1 MEDIPK
7 GTKDKCLCAF
17 WNIKALS
24 RKEGNAMRAKQ
35 LKQQLFLAIAAVL
48 STAIALSSATYA
60 WFVSNTTVTATGA
73 SVEASTV
80 YSLLISND
88 GVDFQ
93 TAVPLDTTQKELVP
107 VSTVGSWETSARSAI
122 SATDQTATEKFDLLF
137 VKSNQWENNYVKN
150 YIEVGKNS
158 VVSGNKVYY
167 FTDTIWLKAAQ
178 SENVYLEKGGTGV
191 AWALF
196 DTEHDAPYATT
207 TKFSFV
213 DFLKTGAADVVKTT
227 AASPNALTYNAN
239 VDKARAMLK
248 TLRVGLVLT
257 HDVNGEETRDSVNIY
272 QLVSTPI
279 NSANSAITTSG
290 EGGADGITRAAGVTI
305 TGSSYITGAESDSGY
320 SGATLA
326 GNVSNYVAGSGI
338 PLLEDCAI
346 QGSETGLVSA
356 GSVRPLISDTIA
368 NKPYKVDVYIWM
380 EGCDVDTVSAN
391 IDSFNLG
398 IFTGLQLGFC
408 LGTAN

>member
-1 MEDIPK
+1 M
-7 GTKDKCLCAF
+7 
-17 WNIKALS
+17 S
-24 RKEGNAMRAKQ
+24 VKQ
-35 LKQQLFLAIAAVL
+35 LKQQFVLAITAVL
-48 STAIALSSATYA
+48 VTAVALSSATYA
-60 WFVSNTTVTATGA
+60 WFVTNTTVAATGA

-88 GVDFQ
+88 GNDFQ
-93 TAVPLDTTQKELVP
+93 TAVPMDTTQKELVP
-107 VSTVGSWETSARSAI
+107 VSTVGSLEDTARSTI
-122 SATDQTATEKFDLLF
+122 SSTDQTATEKFDLLF

-158 VVSGNKVYY
+158 VVSGDKVFY

-196 DTEHDAPYATT
+196 DTESDAPYAIT
-207 TKFSFV
+207 TKYSFV
-213 DFLKTGAADVVKTT
+213 DFLKIGTEDVIKTS
-227 AASPNALTYNAN
+227 ASTPNALTYNAN

-257 HDVNGEETRDSVNIY
+257 HDVNGVETLDSVNIY
-272 QLVSTPI
+272 QLVGTSI
-279 NSANSAITTSG
+279 NSENSAITTSG
-290 EGGADGITRAAGVTI
+290 AGGANGITRAAGVTI
-305 TGSSYITGAESDSGY
+305 NNSDYVTGAESDIGY

-326 GNVSNYVAGSGI
+326 EKVSNYVSGTGI
-338 PLLEDCAI
+338 PLLEDCTI
-346 QGSETGLVSA
+346 QGSETGLVPA
-356 GSVRPLISDTIA
+356 GDVRPLIQNTIA
-368 NKPYKVDVYIWM
+368 NIPYKVDVYIWM
-380 EGCDVDTVSAN
+380 EGCDEDTVSAN

-408 LGTAN
+408 LGTGN

>member
-1 MEDIPK
+1 M
-7 GTKDKCLCAF
+7 
-17 WNIKALS
+17 NI
-24 RKEGNAMRAKQ
+24 KQ
-35 LKQQLFLAIAAVL
+35 LKQQVVIAIVSVL
-48 STAIALSSATYA
+48 VTSVALTSATYA
-60 WFVSNTTVTATGA
+60 WFVSNATVAATGA

-88 GVDFQ
+88 GIDFQ

-107 VSTVGSWETSARSAI
+107 VSTVGTYETSARANI
-122 SATDQTATEKFDLLF
+122 SSSDNTGTENFDLLF
-137 VKSNQWENNYVKN
+137 VKSNQWEDNYVKN
-150 YIEVGKNS
+150 YIEIGKNT
-158 VVSGNKVYY
+158 VVSGDKVYY

-196 DTEHDAPYATT
+196 DVMTDAPMATT

-213 DFLKTGAADVVKTT
+213 DFLKTDADDLVKTT
-227 AASPNALTYNAN
+227 ANTTNALTYNSN

-257 HDVNGEETRDSVNIY
+257 HDVSGVETLDSVNIY
-272 QLVSTPI
+272 QLVADPI

-290 EGGADGITRAAGVTI
+290 VGGANGITRAAGVTI
-305 TGSSYITGAESDSGY
+305 NGLDYITGAESDAGY
-320 SGATLA
+320 TGATLA
-326 GNVSNYVAGSGI
+326 GSVNNYVSGTGI

-356 GSVRPLISDTIA
+356 GDVRPLIQNTIA
-368 NKPYKVDVYIWM
+368 NIPYKLDVYIWM
-380 EGCDVDTVSAN
+380 EGCDEDTVSAN
-391 IDSFNLG
+391 IASFNLG

-408 LGTAN
+408 LGIPG

>member
-1 MEDIPK
+1 M
-7 GTKDKCLCAF
+7 
-17 WNIKALS
+17 S
-24 RKEGNAMRAKQ
+24 VKQ
-35 LKQQLFLAIAAVL
+35 LKQQFVFAIVAVL
-48 STAIALSSATYA
+48 ATAVALSSATYA
-60 WFVSNTTVTATGA
+60 WFVTNTTVSSTGA

-80 YSLLISND
+80 YSLLVSND
-88 GVDFQ
+88 GNDFQ

-107 VSTVGSWETSARSAI
+107 VSTVGSLENSARTVI
-122 SATDQTATEKFDLLF
+122 SSTDPTATEEFDLLF

-150 YIEVGKNS
+150 YIEVGKSS

-196 DTEHDAPYATT
+196 DTVNDGPNAVT
-207 TKFSFV
+207 TKFSFG
-213 DFLKTGAADVVKTT
+213 DFLKTGAEDVIKTS
-227 AASPNALTYNAN
+227 ASTPKAMTYNTN

-257 HDVNGEETRDSVNIY
+257 HDVSGVETLDSVNIY
-272 QLVSTPI
+272 QLVAAPI
-279 NSANSAITTSG
+279 NSSNSAITTSG
-290 EGGADGITRAAGVTI
+290 AGGANGITQAAGVTI
-305 TGSSYITGAESDSGY
+305 TGSSYVTGAESDPDY
-320 SGATLA
+320 TGATLA
-326 GNVSNYVAGSGI
+326 VNVSNYVTGTGI

-346 QGSETGLVSA
+346 QGSETGLVPA
-356 GSVRPLISDTIA
+356 GDVRPLIQNTIA
-368 NKPYKVDVYIWM
+368 NIPYKVDVYIWM
-380 EGCDVDTVSAN
+380 EGCDEDTVSAN

-408 LGTAN
+408 LGTAG

>member
-1 MEDIPK
+1 M
-7 GTKDKCLCAF
+7 
-17 WNIKALS
+17 S
-24 RKEGNAMRAKQ
+24 VKQ
-35 LKQQLFLAIAAVL
+35 LKQQFILAIAAVL
-48 STAIALSSATYA
+48 VTAVALSSATYA
-60 WFVSNTTVTATGA
+60 WFVTNTTVAATGA

-88 GVDFQ
+88 GNDFQ

-107 VSTVGSWETSARSAI
+107 VSTVGSWETSARTAI
-122 SATDQTATEKFDLLF
+122 SSTDLTATEKFDLLF
-137 VKSNQWENNYVKN
+137 VKSNQWEDNYVKN

-158 VVSGNKVYY
+158 VVSGDKVYY

-178 SENVYLEKGGTGV
+178 SENVYLEKGGTGI

-196 DTEHDAPYATT
+196 DTASDTTNATT

-213 DFLKTGAADVVKTT
+213 DFLKTGADDLVKTEAT
-227 AASPNALTYNAN
+227 TPNAVTYNSN

-257 HDVNGEETRDSVNIY
+257 HDVNGVETLDSVNIY
-272 QLVSTPI
+272 QLVAAPI
-279 NSANSAITTSG
+279 NSANSVITTSG
-290 EGGADGITRAAGVTI
+290 AGGANGITKAAGVTI
-305 TGSSYITGAESDSGY
+305 NGSNYITGAESDAGY
-320 SGATLA
+320 TGSTLA
-326 GNVSNYVAGSGI
+326 VNVNNYISETGI

-346 QGSETGLVSA
+346 QGSETSLVSA
-356 GSVRPLISDTIA
+356 GNVKPLIQNTIA
-368 NKPYKVDVYIWM
+368 NIPYKVDVYIWM
-380 EGCDVDTVSAN
+380 EGCDEDTVSAN

-408 LGTAN
+408 LGTTG

>member
-1 MEDIPK
+1 M
-7 GTKDKCLCAF
+7 
-17 WNIKALS
+17 S
-24 RKEGNAMRAKQ
+24 VKQ
-35 LKQQLFLAIAAVL
+35 LKHQVVLAIASVL
-48 STAIALSSATYA
+48 VTSVALTSATYA
-60 WFVSNTTVTATGA
+60 WFVTNTSVSATGA

-93 TAVPLDTTQKELVP
+93 TAVPLDTAQKELVP
-107 VSTVGSWETSARSAI
+107 VSTVGSYETSARANI
-122 SATDQTATEKFDLLF
+122 SSTDTTGTEKFDLLF
-137 VKSNQWENNYVKN
+137 VKSNQWENNYVQN
-150 YIEVGKNS
+150 YVEVGKNS
-158 VVSGNKVYY
+158 VVSGDKVYY

-196 DTEHDAPYATT
+196 DTANDTAFATT
-207 TKFSFV
+207 TKFSFE
-213 DFLKTGAADVVKTT
+213 DFLKTGLDDQIKTSSIT
-227 AASPNALTYNAN
+227 PNAGTYNSN

-257 HDVNGEETRDSVNIY
+257 HEESGVETLDSVNIY
-272 QLVSTPI
+272 QLVSDPI
-279 NSANSAITTSG
+279 NASNSATTTSG
-290 EGGADGITRAAGVTI
+290 VGGADGIMKAAGVTI
-305 TGSSYITGAESDSGY
+305 NGSNYVTGAESDDGY
-320 SGATLA
+320 TGLTLA
-326 GNVSNYVAGSGI
+326 ESVSNYVVGTGI

-346 QGSETGLVSA
+346 QGSETGLVPA
-356 GSVRPLISDTIA
+356 GSVKPLIQNTIA

-380 EGCDVDTVSAN
+380 EGCDEDTVSAN

-408 LGTAN
+408 LGVAS

>member
-1 MEDIPK
+1 
-7 GTKDKCLCAF
+7 
-17 WNIKALS
+17 
-24 RKEGNAMRAKQ
+24 MRVRQ
-35 LKQQLFLAIAAVL
+35 LQQQLVLAIIAVFATAA
-48 STAIALSSATYA
+48 ALSSATYA
-60 WFVSNTTVTATGA
+60 WFVTNTTVSAQGA
-73 SVEASTV
+73 SVQASTV

-88 GVDFQ
+88 GNDFQ
-93 TAVPLDTTQKELVP
+93 TAVPMDSAQKELVP
-107 VSTVGSWETSARSAI
+107 VSTVGSVETSARTVI
-122 SATDQTATEKFDLLF
+122 SATDQTSTEKFDLLF
-137 VKSNQWENNYVKN
+137 VKSNQWEDNYVKN

-158 VVSGNKVYY
+158 VVSGDKVYY

-191 AWALF
+191 AWVLF
-196 DTEHDAPYATT
+196 DTVNDAPYATT

-213 DFLKTGAADVVKTT
+213 DFLKTGTEDVIKTS
-227 AASPNALTYNAN
+227 ASTPSAVTYNAN

-257 HDVNGEETRDSVNIY
+257 HDVSGVETLDSVNIY
-272 QLVSTPI
+272 QLVAAPI

-290 EGGADGITRAAGVTI
+290 AGGANGITKAAGVTI
-305 TGSSYITGAESDSGY
+305 NGSDYTTGAESDANY
-320 SGATLA
+320 SGAKLESVT
-326 GNVSNYVAGSGI
+326 NYVADSGI

-356 GSVRPLISDTIA
+356 GNVKPLIKSTIA
-368 NKPYKVDVYIWM
+368 NIPYKVDVYIWM
-380 EGCDVDTVSAN
+380 EGCDEDTVSAN

-408 LGTAN
+408 LGTAA

>member
-1 MEDIPK
+1 
-7 GTKDKCLCAF
+7 
-17 WNIKALS
+17 
-24 RKEGNAMRAKQ
+24 MRVKQ
-35 LKQQLFLAIAAVL
+35 LQQQLVLAIIAVFA
-48 STAIALSSATYA
+48 TAVALSSATYA
-60 WFVSNTTVTATGA
+60 WFVTNTTVVATGA

-80 YSLLISND
+80 YSLLISNN
-88 GVDFQ
+88 GTDFR

-107 VSTVGSWETSARSAI
+107 VSTVGSVETSARTAI

-158 VVSGNKVYY
+158 VVSGDKVYY

-191 AWALF
+191 AWALY
-196 DTEHDAPYATT
+196 DTANDAPYATT

-227 AASPNALTYNAN
+227 ATTPKAVTYNAN

-257 HDVNGEETRDSVNIY
+257 HDVNGEETLDSVNIY
-272 QLVSTPI
+272 QLVSAPI

-290 EGGADGITRAAGVTI
+290 AGGANGITKAAGVTI
-305 TGSSYITGAESDSGY
+305 SGSNYVTGAESDVGY
-320 SGATLA
+320 AGATLA
-326 GNVSNYVAGSGI
+326 GNVSNYVAETGI

-356 GSVRPLISDTIA
+356 GGVKPLIQNTIA
-368 NKPYKVDVYIWM
+368 NIPYKVDVYIWM
-380 EGCDVDTVSAN
+380 EGCDEDTVSAN

-408 LGTAN
+408 LGTAA

>member
-1 MEDIPK
+1 
-7 GTKDKCLCAF
+7 
-17 WNIKALS
+17 
-24 RKEGNAMRAKQ
+24 MRAKQ
-35 LKQQLFLAIAAVL
+35 LKQQLFLAAAAVL
-48 STAIALSSATYA
+48 STAVALSSATYA
-60 WFVSNTTVTATGA
+60 WFVTNTTVAATGA

-88 GVDFQ
+88 GTDFQ

-107 VSTVGSWETSARSAI
+107 VSTLGTLESAARPKI

-158 VVSGNKVYY
+158 VVSGDKVYY

-191 AWALF
+191 AWKLYGA
-196 DTEHDAPYATT
+196 ATT
-207 TKFSFV
+207 TKFSFA
-213 DFLKTGAADVVKTT
+213 DFLKTGEGDQVKTT
-227 AASPNALTYNAN
+227 ATGTDAVTYNAN

-257 HDVNGEETRDSVNIY
+257 HDVSGVETLDSVNIY
-272 QLVSTPI
+272 QLVAEPI

-290 EGGADGITRAAGVTI
+290 EHGADGITRAAGVTI
-305 TGSSYITGAESDSGY
+305 NGSNYDTGAESDSGY
-320 SGATLA
+320 SGAKLESVT
-326 GNVSNYVAGSGI
+326 NYVAGSGI

-346 QGSETGLVSA
+346 QGSETGLVHD
-356 GSVRPLISDTIA
+356 GGVKPLISDTIA
-368 NKPYKVDVYIWM
+368 NIPYKVDVYIWM

-408 LGTAN
+408 LGTAE

>member
-1 MEDIPK
+1 M
-7 GTKDKCLCAF
+7 
-17 WNIKALS
+17 NI
-24 RKEGNAMRAKQ
+24 KQ
-35 LKQQLFLAIAAVL
+35 LKQQVVIAIVSVL
-48 STAIALSSATYA
+48 VTSVALTSATYA
-60 WFVSNTTVTATGA
+60 WFVSNATVAATGA

-88 GVDFQ
+88 GIDFQ

-107 VSTVGSWETSARSAI
+107 VSTVGTYETSARANI
-122 SATDQTATEKFDLLF
+122 SSSDNTGTENFDLLF
-137 VKSNQWENNYVKN
+137 VKSNQWEDNYVKN
-150 YIEVGKNS
+150 YIEIGKNT
-158 VVSGNKVYY
+158 VVSGDKVYY

-196 DTEHDAPYATT
+196 DVMTDAPMATT

-213 DFLKTGAADVVKTT
+213 DFLKTDADDLVKTT
-227 AASPNALTYNAN
+227 ANTTNALTYNSN

-257 HDVNGEETRDSVNIY
+257 HDVSGVETLDSVNIY
-272 QLVSTPI
+272 QLVADPI

-290 EGGADGITRAAGVTI
+290 VGGANGITRAAGVTI
-305 TGSSYITGAESDSGY
+305 NGLDYITGAESDAGY
-320 SGATLA
+320 TGATLA
-326 GNVSNYVAGSGI
+326 GSVNNYVSGTGI

-356 GSVRPLISDTIA
+356 GDVRPLIQNTIA
-368 NKPYKVDVYIWM
+368 NIPYKLDVYIWM
-380 EGCDVDTVSAN
+380 EGCDEDTVSAN
-391 IDSFNLG
+391 IASFNLG
-398 IFTGLQLGFC
+398 IFTGLQFGFC
-408 LGTAN
+408 LGIPG

>member
-1 MEDIPK
+1 MCLLVYQNVFRK
-7 GTKDKCLCAF
+7 GEK
-17 WNIKALS
+17 
-24 RKEGNAMRAKQ
+24 AMRVKQ
-35 LKQQLFLAIAAVL
+35 LQQQLVLAIIAVFA
-48 STAIALSSATYA
+48 TAVALSSATYA
-60 WFVSNTTVTATGA
+60 WFVTNTTVVATGA

-80 YSLLISND
+80 YSLLISNN
-88 GVDFQ
+88 GTDFR

-107 VSTVGSWETSARSAI
+107 VSTVGSVETSARTAI

-158 VVSGNKVYY
+158 VVSGDKVYY

-191 AWALF
+191 AWALY
-196 DTEHDAPYATT
+196 DTANDAPYATT

-227 AASPNALTYNAN
+227 ATTPKAVTYNAN

-257 HDVNGEETRDSVNIY
+257 HDVNGEETLDSVNIY
-272 QLVSTPI
+272 QLVSAPI

-290 EGGADGITRAAGVTI
+290 AGGANGITKAAGVTI
-305 TGSSYITGAESDSGY
+305 SGSNYVTGAESDVGY
-320 SGATLA
+320 AGATLA
-326 GNVSNYVAGSGI
+326 GNVSNYVAETGI

-356 GSVRPLISDTIA
+356 GGVKPLIQNTIA
-368 NKPYKVDVYIWM
+368 NIPYKVDVYIWM
-380 EGCDVDTVSAN
+380 EGCDEDTVSAN

-408 LGTAN
+408 LGTAA

>member
-1 MEDIPK
+1 M
-7 GTKDKCLCAF
+7 
-17 WNIKALS
+17 S
-24 RKEGNAMRAKQ
+24 VKQ
-35 LKQQLFLAIAAVL
+35 LKQQFVLAIAAVL
-48 STAIALSSATYA
+48 ATAVALSSATYA
-60 WFVSNTTVTATGA
+60 WFVTNTTVSATGA

-88 GVDFQ
+88 GHDFQ

-107 VSTVGSWETSARSAI
+107 VSTVGSLETSARTAI
-122 SATDQTATEKFDLLF
+122 SLTDPTATEKFDLLF
-137 VKSNQWENNYVKN
+137 VKSNQWEDNYVKN

-158 VVSGNKVYY
+158 VVSGDKVYY

-196 DTEHDAPYATT
+196 DTTSDTPYATT
-207 TKFSFV
+207 TKFSYV
-213 DFLKTGAADVVKTT
+213 DFLKTGSEDMIKTS
-227 AASPNALTYNAN
+227 ASTPNALTYNSN

-257 HDVNGEETRDSVNIY
+257 HDVNGVETLDSVNIY
-272 QLVSTPI
+272 QLVAAPI

-290 EGGADGITRAAGVTI
+290 AGGANGITRAAGVTI
-305 TGSSYITGAESDSGY
+305 TGSNYVTGAESDSGY
-320 SGATLA
+320 TGATLA
-326 GNVSNYVAGSGI
+326 GNVSNYVTGTGI

-346 QGSETGLVSA
+346 QGSETGLVPA
-356 GSVRPLISDTIA
+356 GDVRPLIQNTIA
-368 NKPYKVDVYIWM
+368 NIPYKVDVYIWM
-380 EGCDVDTVSAN
+380 EGCDEDTVSAN

-408 LGTAN
+408 LGTAG

>member
-1 MEDIPK
+1 MEGIPK
-7 GTKDKCLCAF
+7 GTKNKCLCAL
-17 WNIKALS
+17 WNIKSVL
-24 RKEGNAMRAKQ
+24 RKGDEAMCIKQ

-48 STAIALSSATYA
+48 ATAVALSSATYA
-60 WFVSNTTVTATGA
+60 WFVTNTTVAATGA

-88 GVDFQ
+88 GIDFQ

-107 VSTVGSWETSARSAI
+107 VSTVGSLETSARTTI

-158 VVSGNKVYY
+158 VVSGDKAYY

-196 DTEHDAPYATT
+196 DTVSDAPYATT
-207 TKFSFV
+207 TKFSYV
-213 DFLKTGAADVVKTT
+213 DFLKTGSEDMIKSSAFT
-227 AASPNALTYNAN
+227 PNALTYNSN

-257 HDVNGEETRDSVNIY
+257 HDVNGVETLDSVNIY
-272 QLVSTPI
+272 QLVAAPI

-290 EGGADGITRAAGVTI
+290 AGGANGITRAAGVTI
-305 TGSSYITGAESDSGY
+305 SGSSYITGAESDSAY
-320 SGATLA
+320 TGATLA
-326 GNVSNYVAGSGI
+326 GNVSNYISGTGI

-346 QGSETGLVSA
+346 QGSETGLVPA
-356 GSVRPLISDTIA
+356 GGVKPLIQNTIA
-368 NKPYKVDVYIWM
+368 NIPYKMDVYIWM
-380 EGCDVDTVSAN
+380 EGCDEDTVSEN

-408 LGTAN
+408 LGTA

>member
-1 MEDIPK
+1 M
-7 GTKDKCLCAF
+7 
-17 WNIKALS
+17 S
-24 RKEGNAMRAKQ
+24 NA
-35 LKQQLFLAIAAVL
+35 
-48 STAIALSSATYA
+48 
-60 WFVSNTTVTATGA
+60 TVAATGA

-88 GVDFQ
+88 GIDFQ

-107 VSTVGSWETSARSAI
+107 VSTVGTYETSARANI
-122 SATDQTATEKFDLLF
+122 SSSDNTGTENFDLLF
-137 VKSNQWENNYVKN
+137 VKSNQWEDNYVKN
-150 YIEVGKNS
+150 YIEIGKNT
-158 VVSGNKVYY
+158 VVSGDKVYY

-196 DTEHDAPYATT
+196 DVMTDAPMATT

-213 DFLKTGAADVVKTT
+213 DFLKTDADDLVKTT
-227 AASPNALTYNAN
+227 ANTTNALTYNSN

-257 HDVNGEETRDSVNIY
+257 HDVSGVETLDSVNIY
-272 QLVSTPI
+272 QLVADPI

-290 EGGADGITRAAGVTI
+290 VGGANGITRAAGVTI
-305 TGSSYITGAESDSGY
+305 NGLDYITGAESDAGY
-320 SGATLA
+320 TGATLA
-326 GNVSNYVAGSGI
+326 GSVNNYVSGTGI

-356 GSVRPLISDTIA
+356 GDVRPLIQNTIA
-368 NKPYKVDVYIWM
+368 NIPYKLDVYIWM
-380 EGCDVDTVSAN
+380 EGCDEDTVSAN
-391 IDSFNLG
+391 IASFNLG

-408 LGTAN
+408 LGIPG

>member
-1 MEDIPK
+1 M
-7 GTKDKCLCAF
+7 
-17 WNIKALS
+17 NI
-24 RKEGNAMRAKQ
+24 KQ
-35 LKQQLFLAIAAVL
+35 LKQQVVIAIVSVL
-48 STAIALSSATYA
+48 VTSVALTSATYA
-60 WFVSNTTVTATGA
+60 WFVSNATVAATGA

-88 GVDFQ
+88 GIDFQ

-107 VSTVGSWETSARSAI
+107 VSTVGTYETSARANI
-122 SATDQTATEKFDLLF
+122 SSSDNTGTENFDLLF
-137 VKSNQWENNYVKN
+137 VKSNQWEDNYVKN
-150 YIEVGKNS
+150 YIEIGKNTF
-158 VVSGNKVYY
+158 VSGDKVYY

-196 DTEHDAPYATT
+196 DVMTDAPMATT

-213 DFLKTGAADVVKTT
+213 DFLKTDADDLVKTT
-227 AASPNALTYNAN
+227 ANTTNALTYNSN

-257 HDVNGEETRDSVNIY
+257 HDVSGVETLDSVNIY
-272 QLVSTPI
+272 QLVADPI

-290 EGGADGITRAAGVTI
+290 VGGANGITRAAGVTI
-305 TGSSYITGAESDSGY
+305 NGLDYITGAESDAGY
-320 SGATLA
+320 TGATLA
-326 GNVSNYVAGSGI
+326 GSVNNYVSGTGI

-356 GSVRPLISDTIA
+356 GDVRPLIQNTIA
-368 NKPYKVDVYIWM
+368 NIPYKLDVYIWM
-380 EGCDVDTVSAN
+380 EGCDEDTVSAN
-391 IDSFNLG
+391 IASFNLG

-408 LGTAN
+408 LGIPG

>member
-1 MEDIPK
+1 
-7 GTKDKCLCAF
+7 
-17 WNIKALS
+17 
-24 RKEGNAMRAKQ
+24 MRVRQ
-35 LKQQLFLAIAAVL
+35 LQQQLVFAIIAVFATAA
-48 STAIALSSATYA
+48 ALSSATYA
-60 WFVSNTTVTATGA
+60 WFVTNTTVSAQGA
-73 SVEASTV
+73 SVQASTV

-88 GVDFQ
+88 GNDFQ
-93 TAVPLDTTQKELVP
+93 TAVPMDSAQKELVP
-107 VSTVGSWETSARSAI
+107 VSTVGSVETSARTVI
-122 SATDQTATEKFDLLF
+122 SATDQTSTEKFDLLF
-137 VKSNQWENNYVKN
+137 VKSNQWEDNYVKN

-158 VVSGNKVYY
+158 VVSGDKVYY

-196 DTEHDAPYATT
+196 DEANDVPYATT

-213 DFLKTGAADVVKTT
+213 DFLKTGAEDVIKTS
-227 AASPNALTYNAN
+227 ASTSNAVTYNAN

-257 HDVNGEETRDSVNIY
+257 HDVNGEETLDSVNIY
-272 QLVSTPI
+272 QLVSAPI

-305 TGSSYITGAESDSGY
+305 SGSNYVTGAESDSGY
-320 SGATLA
+320 SGAKLA
-326 GNVSNYVAGSGI
+326 SVANYVADRGI
-338 PLLEDCAI
+338 PLLEDSAI
-346 QGSETGLVSA
+346 QGSETGLVPA
-356 GSVRPLISDTIA
+356 GSVKPLIQNTIA
-368 NKPYKVDVYIWM
+368 NIPYQVDVYIWM
-380 EGCDVDTVSAN
+380 EGCDEDTVSAN

-408 LGTAN
+408 LGTASD

>member
-1 MEDIPK
+1 M
-7 GTKDKCLCAF
+7 
-17 WNIKALS
+17 S
-24 RKEGNAMRAKQ
+24 VKQ
-35 LKQQLFLAIAAVL
+35 LKQQFVLAVAAVL
-48 STAIALSSATYA
+48 ATAVALSSATYA
-60 WFVSNTTVTATGA
+60 WFVTNTTVATTGA
-73 SVEASTV
+73 SVKASTV

-88 GVDFQ
+88 GNDFQ

-107 VSTVGSWETSARSAI
+107 VSTIGSWETSARIAI
-122 SATDQTATEKFDLLF
+122 SSTDPTATEKFDLLF

-158 VVSGNKVYY
+158 VVSGDKVYY

-196 DTEHDAPYATT
+196 DTASDTTYATT
-207 TKFSFV
+207 TKFSFA
-213 DFLKTGAADVVKTT
+213 DFLKTGAEDPIKTS
-227 AASPNALTYNAN
+227 ASTPNAVIYNSS

-257 HDVNGEETRDSVNIY
+257 HEVSGVELLDSVNIY
-272 QLVSTPI
+272 QLVDTPI

-290 EGGADGITRAAGVTI
+290 TGGANGITKAAGVTI
-305 TGSSYITGAESDSGY
+305 YGSSYVTGAESDVGY
-320 SGATLA
+320 SGGTLA
-326 GNVSNYVAGSGI
+326 GNVSNYVSGTGI
-338 PLLEDCAI
+338 PLLEECAI
-346 QGSETGLVSA
+346 QGSETGLVPA
-356 GSVRPLISDTIA
+356 GSVRPLIQNTIA
-368 NKPYKVDVYIWM
+368 NIPYKVDVCIWM
-380 EGCDVDTVSAN
+380 EGCDEDTVSAN

-408 LGTAN
+408 LGTAS

>member
-1 MEDIPK
+1 MCI
-7 GTKDKCLCAF
+7 
-17 WNIKALS
+17 
-24 RKEGNAMRAKQ
+24 KQ
-35 LKQQLFLAIAAVL
+35 LKQQLILAIAAVL
-48 STAIALSSATYA
+48 ATAVALSSATYA
-60 WFVSNTTVTATGA
+60 WFVTNTTVAATGA

-88 GVDFQ
+88 GIDFQ
-93 TAVPLDTTQKELVP
+93 TAIPLDTTQKELVP
-107 VSTVGSWETSARSAI
+107 VSTVGSLETSARTAI
-122 SATDQTATEKFDLLF
+122 STTDQTATEKYDLLF

-158 VVSGNKVYY
+158 VVSGDKVYY

-196 DTEHDAPYATT
+196 DEANDVPYATT

-213 DFLKTGAADVVKTT
+213 DFLKTGAEDVVKTSAT
-227 AASPNALTYNAN
+227 TSNAVTYNAN

-257 HDVNGEETRDSVNIY
+257 HDVNGEETLDSVNIY
-272 QLVSTPI
+272 QLVSAPI

-290 EGGADGITRAAGVTI
+290 VGGANGITKAAGVTI
-305 TGSSYITGAESDSGY
+305 SGSNYVTGAESDVGY
-320 SGATLA
+320 AGATLA
-326 GNVSNYVAGSGI
+326 GNVSNYVAETGI

-356 GSVRPLISDTIA
+356 GGVKPLIQNTIA
-368 NKPYKVDVYIWM
+368 NIPYKVDVYIWM
-380 EGCDVDTVSAN
+380 EGCDEDTVSAN

-408 LGTAN
+408 LGTPG

>member
-1 MEDIPK
+1 MGI
-7 GTKDKCLCAF
+7 
-17 WNIKALS
+17 
-24 RKEGNAMRAKQ
+24 KQ
-35 LKQQLFLAIAAVL
+35 LKQQLILAIAAVL
-48 STAIALSSATYA
+48 ATAVALSSATYA
-60 WFVSNTTVTATGA
+60 WFVTNTTVAATGA

-88 GVDFQ
+88 GIDFQ
-93 TAVPLDTTQKELVP
+93 TAIPLDTTQKELVP
-107 VSTVGSWETSARSAI
+107 VSTVGSLETSARTAI

-158 VVSGNKVYY
+158 VVSGDKVYY

-196 DTEHDAPYATT
+196 DEANDAPYATT

-213 DFLKTGAADVVKTT
+213 DFLKTGAEDVVKTSAT
-227 AASPNALTYNAN
+227 TSNAVTYNAN

-257 HDVNGEETRDSVNIY
+257 HDVGGVETLDSVNIY
-272 QLVSTPI
+272 QLVADPI

-320 SGATLA
+320 SGAKLA
-326 GNVSNYVAGSGI
+326 SVANYVADRGI

-346 QGSETGLVSA
+346 QGSETGLVPA
-356 GSVRPLISDTIA
+356 GGVKPLIQNTIA
-368 NKPYKVDVYIWM
+368 NIPYQVDVYIWM
-380 EGCDVDTVSAN
+380 EGCDEDTVSAN

-408 LGTAN
+408 LGTASD

>member
-1 MEDIPK
+1 M
-7 GTKDKCLCAF
+7 
-17 WNIKALS
+17 S
-24 RKEGNAMRAKQ
+24 VKQ
-35 LKQQLFLAIAAVL
+35 LKQQFVLAIAAVL
-48 STAIALSSATYA
+48 VTAVALSSATYA
-60 WFVSNTTVTATGA
+60 WFVTNTTVAATGV

-88 GVDFQ
+88 GNDFQ
-93 TAVPLDTTQKELVP
+93 TAVPMDTTQKELVP
-107 VSTVGSWETSARSAI
+107 VSTVGSLENTARSTI
-122 SATDQTATEKFDLLF
+122 SSTDPTATEKFDLLF
-137 VKSNQWENNYVKN
+137 VKSNQWENDYVKN

-158 VVSGNKVYY
+158 VVSSDKVFY
-167 FTDTIWLKAAQ
+167 FTDTIWLKSAQ

-196 DTEHDAPYATT
+196 DTGNDTPYATT

-213 DFLKTGAADVVKTT
+213 DFLKTGTEDVIKTS
-227 AASPNALTYNAN
+227 ASTPNALTYNAN

-257 HDVNGEETRDSVNIY
+257 HDDNGVETLDSVNIY
-272 QLVSTPI
+272 QLVGTPI
-279 NSANSAITTSG
+279 NSENSAITTSG
-290 EGGADGITRAAGVTI
+290 AGGANGITRAAGVTI
-305 TGSSYITGAESDSGY
+305 NNSDYVTGAESDIGY

-326 GNVSNYVAGSGI
+326 EKVSNYVSGTGI

-346 QGSETGLVSA
+346 QGSETGLVPA
-356 GSVRPLISDTIA
+356 GDVRPLIQNTIA
-368 NKPYKVDVYIWM
+368 NIPYKVDVYIWM
-380 EGCDVDTVSAN
+380 EGCDEDTVSAN

-408 LGTAN
+408 LGSES

>member
-1 MEDIPK
+1 MCI
-7 GTKDKCLCAF
+7 
-17 WNIKALS
+17 
-24 RKEGNAMRAKQ
+24 KQ
-35 LKQQLFLAIAAVL
+35 LRQQLILAIAAVL
-48 STAIALSSATYA
+48 ATAVALSSATYA
-60 WFVSNTTVTATGA
+60 WFVTNTSVAATGA

-88 GVDFQ
+88 GIDFQ
-93 TAVPLDTTQKELVP
+93 TAIPLDTTQKELVP
-107 VSTVGSWETSARSAI
+107 VSTVGSWETSARTAI

-150 YIEVGKNS
+150 YIEVGNNS
-158 VVSGNKVYY
+158 VVSGDKVYY

-213 DFLKTGAADVVKTT
+213 DFLKTGAEDVVKTSAT
-227 AASPNALTYNAN
+227 TSNAVTYNAN

-257 HDVNGEETRDSVNIY
+257 HDVNGEETLDSVNIY
-272 QLVSTPI
+272 QLVSAPI

-290 EGGADGITRAAGVTI
+290 EGGADGITRAAGVTVS
-305 TGSSYITGAESDSGY
+305 GSSYITGAESDFGY
-320 SGATLA
+320 SGAKLA
-326 GNVSNYVAGSGI
+326 SVANYVTGRGI
-338 PLLEDCAI
+338 PLLEDSAI
-346 QGSETGLVSA
+346 QGSETGLVPA
-356 GSVRPLISDTIA
+356 GSVKPLIQNTIA
-368 NKPYKVDVYIWM
+368 NIPYKVDVYIWM
-380 EGCDVDTVSAN
+380 EGCDEDTVSAN

-408 LGTAN
+408 LGTPG

>member
-1 MEDIPK
+1 MGI
-7 GTKDKCLCAF
+7 
-17 WNIKALS
+17 
-24 RKEGNAMRAKQ
+24 KQ

-48 STAIALSSATYA
+48 ATAVALSSATYA
-60 WFVSNTTVTATGA
+60 WFVTNTTVVATGA

-80 YSLLISND
+80 YSLLISNN
-88 GVDFQ
+88 GTDFQ

-107 VSTVGSWETSARSAI
+107 VSTVGSVETSDRTAI

-158 VVSGNKVYY
+158 VVSGDKVYY

-213 DFLKTGAADVVKTT
+213 DFLKTGAEDVVKTT
-227 AASPNALTYNAN
+227 ATTPKAVTYNAN

-248 TLRVGLVLT
+248 TLRVGLILT
-257 HDVNGEETRDSVNIY
+257 HDVGGVETLDSVNIY
-272 QLVSTPI
+272 QLVADPI

-320 SGATLA
+320 SGAKLA
-326 GNVSNYVAGSGI
+326 SVANYVAGRGI

-346 QGSETGLVSA
+346 QGSETGLVHD
-356 GSVRPLISDTIA
+356 GGVKPLISNTIA
-368 NKPYKVDVYIWM
+368 NIPYQVDVYIWM
-380 EGCDVDTVSAN
+380 EGCDEDTVSAN

-408 LGTAN
+408 LGTAA